1 MASVLVVDDAAFM
14 RMRIKQMLEANGH
27 SMVGEAMDGV
37 EAIEKFAELKPD
49 VVILD
54 ITMPGMNGIEA
65 LKRIKVLNKD
75 AKIIICSAMGYQELI
90 AKAIEEGAKE
100 FIVKPFEAE
109 QLMAAIDKVVGK

>member
-1 MASVLVVDDAAFM
+1 MAKVLIVDDAAFM

-27 SMVGEAMDGV
+27 TMVGEAIDGI

-54 ITMPGMNGIEA
+54 ITMPGMDGIEA
-65 LKRIKVLNKD
+65 LKRIKVLEPK
-75 AKIIICSAMGYQELI
+75 AKVIICSAMGYQELI
-90 AKAIEEGAKE
+90 ARAIEQGAKE

-109 QLMAAIDKVVGK
+109 QLIAAIEKVVGK

>member
-14 RMRIKQMLEANGH
+14 RMRIKQMLEASGH
-27 SMVGEAMDGV
+27 TMVGEAMDGV
-37 EAIEKFAELKPD
+37 EAIEKFAELNPD

-54 ITMPGMNGIEA
+54 ITMPGMDGIEA

-75 AKIIICSAMGYQELI
+75 AQIIICSAMGYQELI
-90 AKAIEEGAKE
+90 AKAIEQGAKE
-100 FIVKPFEAE
+100 FIVKPFKEE